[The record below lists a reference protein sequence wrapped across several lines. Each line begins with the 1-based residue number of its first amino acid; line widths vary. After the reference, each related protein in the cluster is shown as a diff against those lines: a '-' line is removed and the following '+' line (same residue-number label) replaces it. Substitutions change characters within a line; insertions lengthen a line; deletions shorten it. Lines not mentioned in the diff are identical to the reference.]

1 MFTNHDQKT
10 GTEGYHPRQE
20 PQYPASL
27 TAKVLESIFEE
38 CDDFQTR
45 RIETGELGRVTV
57 TVCWLDGL
65 TSGNDI
71 SEERLRL
78 IEKKRAEV
86 LDDCL
91 HTAEELLK
99 SNIDLVNKYIEELT
113 DKYTLTHEEIMAI
126 YNQMRPEAA

>member
-1 MFTNHDQKT
+1 MFFSGLFGFDLYVSHF
-10 GTEGYHPRQE
+10 R
-20 PQYPASL
+20 
-27 TAKVLESIFEE
+27 ES
-38 CDDFQTR
+38 
-45 RIETGELGRVTV
+45 
-57 TVCWLDGL
+57 
-65 TSGNDI
+65 SGNDI

-113 DKYTLTHEEIMAI
+113 DKYTLTHDEIMAI

>member
-1 MFTNHDQKT
+1 MPTTYNHGGWFLEGDNQLENGLKIFYNYENIIFSLDMFFSGLFGFDLYVSHF
-10 GTEGYHPRQE
+10 R
-20 PQYPASL
+20 
-27 TAKVLESIFEE
+27 ES
-38 CDDFQTR
+38 
-45 RIETGELGRVTV
+45 
-57 TVCWLDGL
+57 
-65 TSGNDI
+65 SGNDI